1 MNTRFLSNNQWSNN
15 KLPSNQRP
23 SDQTNNPYS
32 AYLLLALIIGL
43 ILLSGCAS
51 RPPSVQAPADQQGG
65 SQATSPGEI
74 SEPNYQQLIADVKR
88 QHGPVAAARVSY
100 WADIIKNGKHQQD
113 LEKLQHTNRFFNEAR
128 FLSDQ
133 EIWQQHDY
141 WATPVEFLIRDAG
154 DCEDFSI
161 AKYLTLDLMGVDI
174 DKMRI
179 TYVTAE
185 SLDQPHMVLAYYAR
199 PTATPLILDNITPLI
214 LPADQRED
222 LTPVYSFNGRTLWL
236 ARSRNEQVESGG
248 SQQIKLWRELKYKI
262 ESELGVAID

>member
-1 MNTRFLSNNQWSNN
+1 MNIRPFPVNQKPVNQTPFN
-15 KLPSNQRP
+15 QPPIKQRP
-23 SDQTNNPYS
+23 GKQHATC
-32 AYLLLALIIGL
+32 LLLALITGL
-43 ILLSGCAS
+43 TLLSGCAS
-51 RPPSVQAPADQQGG
+51 SPPVQAPADQHSR
-65 SQATSPGEI
+65 SQTTPPGEI

-100 WADIIKNGKHQQD
+100 WADIIENGKHQAD
-113 LEKLQHTNRFFNEAR
+113 LEKLQHTNRFFNQAR

-141 WATPVEFLIRDAG
+141 WATPVEFLIKDAG

-161 AKYLTLDLMGVDI
+161 AKYLTLDLMGLDT

-179 TYVTAE
+179 TYVTAD
-185 SLDQPHMVLAYYAR
+185 SLDQPHMVLAYYAQ
-199 PTATPLILDNITPLI
+199 PTDTPLILDNITPLI

-236 ARSRNEQVESGG
+236 ARSRNDQVETGD

-262 ESELGVAID
+262 ERELGAPIN

>member
-1 MNTRFLSNNQWSNN
+1 MNTR
-15 KLPSNQRP
+15 
-23 SDQTNNPYS
+23 
-32 AYLLLALIIGL
+32 LLIALITGL
-43 ILLSGCAS
+43 VLLSSCAS
-51 RPPSVQAPADQQGG
+51 RPPPAPTPVDQQSR
-65 SQATSPGEI
+65 SQTTPPGEI
-74 SEPNYQQLIADVKR
+74 SEPDYQQLIADVKR

-100 WADIIKNGKHQQD
+100 WADIIENGKHQQD
-113 LEKLQHTNRFFNEAR
+113 LEKLQHTNRFFNDAQ

-133 EIWQQHDY
+133 EIWQQADY

-179 TYVTAE
+179 TYVKAE
-185 SLDQPHMVLAYYAR
+185 SLDQPHMVLAYYAS
-199 PTATPLILDNITPLI
+199 PTDTPLILDNINPLI

-236 ARSRNEQVESGG
+236 ARSRNEQVASGDV
-248 SQQIKLWRELKYKI
+248 QQIKLWRDLKKKI
-262 ESELGVAID
+262 IWEFGSPTK